1 MIKSDGKI
9 DKSVLRLLI
18 IFGDIETKTQLYK
31 AEDPRLVSRQHL
43 HNEDL
48 ACLCI
53 STIVRSVSVSEK
65 QTKEEE
71 K

>member
-1 MIKSDGKI
+1 M

-31 AEDPRLVSRQHL
+31 AEDPRLVSRQPL

-53 STIVRSVSVSEK
+53 STIVKSLRMSK
-65 QTKEEE
+65 KQQTKEEE
-71 K
+71 S